1 MPRCGCWLEMGDR
14 SMVWISTIKSP
25 NLAPG
30 SFWLLSDTKNSA
42 PSPSHK
48 SKSKALPWTSEI
60 GQVWVLLSLM
70 GDLPLP
76 IKKWPVMLK
85 KIPLPLF
92 KALVP
97 STGEWTRKVLPFL
110 ATTEVWEAKT
120 NTNEG
125 LFWSLWPNI
134 CSHMVFPRLWKAEIQ
149 LHFWLEVSV
158 KNSALPIHS
167 WFIVGHSTHC
177 SLTWPLSANWSILSP
192 WGKNKMEQEKSQYGY
207 V

>member
-125 LFWSLWPNI
+125 LFLILMAKYLFSHGVSQAEESWNPASLLTGGFCEELSSPHPLLVYRRTQHTLLTNLTSI
-134 CSHMVFPRLWKAEIQ
+134 CPLI
-149 LHFWLEVSV
+149 
-158 KNSALPIHS
+158 NSLPM
-167 WFIVGHSTHC
+167 
-177 SLTWPLSANWSILSP
+177 
-192 WGKNKMEQEKSQYGY
+192 GKK
-207 V
+207 